1 MGNEIWLVMLLIVV
15 TAVCILT
22 PIYLR
27 YLQRIKELETL
38 VKLAEG
44 GHEVRVDMLSLLQP
58 PRAPRNDMRR
68 GLIFLAVGIPLALAF
83 VIDGTY
89 MMAVLLGGIPI
100 LAGLGFLVM
109 ARLETARA
117 QA

>member
-1 MGNEIWLVMLLIVV
+1 
-15 TAVCILT
+15 
-22 PIYLR
+22 
-27 YLQRIKELETL
+27 
-38 VKLAEG
+38 
-44 GHEVRVDMLSLLQP
+44 MLSLLQP
-58 PRAPRNDMRR
+58 PRPPRNDMRR

-109 ARLETARA
+109 ARLDAARA